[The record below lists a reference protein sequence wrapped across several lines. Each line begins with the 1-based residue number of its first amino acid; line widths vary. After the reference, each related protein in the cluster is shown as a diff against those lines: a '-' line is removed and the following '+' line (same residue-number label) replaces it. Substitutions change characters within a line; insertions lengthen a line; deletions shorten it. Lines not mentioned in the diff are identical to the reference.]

1 MLSYL
6 IRICGKKGCKICK
19 LFGRE
24 LRTPETDDG
33 ALRDAV
39 CSFVPLPIPDPTD
52 ADHYLGPKE
61 TLAHIIRNELSFED
75 QKKHL
80 PPLVKE
86 KDSELTRD
94 KQIDKEVQGRKLF
107 KRNKARATIS
117 CVNYP
122 MI

>member
-1 MLSYL
+1 M
-6 IRICGKKGCKICK
+6 
-19 LFGRE
+19 
-24 LRTPETDDG
+24 RTPETDDG

-80 PPLVKE
+80 PPLVKK
-86 KDSELTRD
+86 KDSELARY
-94 KQIDKEVQGRKLF
+94 KQIIDKEVPGKKLF
-107 KRNKARATIS
+107 KRNKARATIR
-117 CVNYP
+117 CVNCPTIRVVY
-122 MI
+122 